1 MHAQSCIINSP
12 CEITKSETLRVIK
25 NPTYEEQYENQRT
38 LINSQPTELSSSTHY
53 STLGP
58 AYEPLTTTNLRTVM
72 LPGTSDGNHRP
83 QRHTEPAKYTCTYE
97 TLSNKRNTHI
107 NWQEVLPTDTHGY
120 SRLQH

>member
-1 MHAQSCIINSP
+1 
-12 CEITKSETLRVIK
+12 
-25 NPTYEEQYENQRT
+25 
-38 LINSQPTELSSSTHY
+38 
-53 STLGP
+53 
-58 AYEPLTTTNLRTVM
+58 M

-120 SRLQH
+120 SRLQHQCRRLCMPEIKMHEHRKQDFVTIPIAA